1 MLNFAGEVKRIF
13 AYSIRLADLY
23 GIHRRP
29 CSNRISDATLFLSM
43 LTHLEC
49 TRCGQ
54 HYPAD
59 RPQSVCLVDGGI
71 LYARYDL
78 GAIKRSFSS
87 ARLAGRAPSMWRY
100 DAVLPEVNP
109 VTLGEGFTPML
120 PSREYPNAFIKDEGL
135 NPTGSF
141 KARGL
146 SMAVSMA
153 RHFGLRKLAIP
164 SAGNAAGALAAYAAA
179 AGLEAHIFMPID
191 VPAANRIECDYYGAR
206 VTLVEG
212 LISDCAR
219 MVAEMKN
226 DPRWETEGWFDVS
239 TTKEPYRV
247 EGKKTMGY
255 EVAEQLGWTLP
266 QVIIYPCGG
275 GVGLLGMWKA
285 FDEMEELGW
294 IGAQRPKMV
303 AVQSA
308 GCAPVVKAWEE
319 GKSAVE
325 MWPNAATL
333 ASGLRVPKPYG
344 DYLIL
349 DVLKK
354 SNGTALAVSDEEI
367 VDATRHWAK
376 VEGIFAAPEG
386 AASLVAYRKLLA
398 SGFLAA
404 HDTVVLF
411 NTGSGLKYL
420 DILDPALAAARS
432 IQPVKL
438 ATTPKPAARHIGG
451 IIGPY

>member
-1 MLNFAGEVKRIF
+1 
-13 AYSIRLADLY
+13 
-23 GIHRRP
+23 
-29 CSNRISDATLFLSM
+29 M

-49 TRCGQ
+49 TRCGE

-59 RPQSVCLVDGGI
+59 RPQSVCTKDSGV

-78 GAIKRSFSS
+78 PAIKRTFSA
-87 ARLAGRAPSMWRY
+87 ARLAGRTPTMWRY
-100 DAVLPEVNP
+100 DAVLPDADP
-109 VTLGEGFTPML
+109 VSLGEGFTPML
-120 PSREYPNAFIKDEGL
+120 PSREYANVFIKDEGL

-146 SMAVSMA
+146 SAAVTMA
-153 RHFGLRKLAIP
+153 RHFGLKKLAIP

-179 AGLEAHIFMPID
+179 AGVEAHIFMPKD
-191 VPAANRIECDYYGAR
+191 VPAANRIECDYYGAH
-206 VTLVEG
+206 VTLVDG

-219 MVAEMKN
+219 KVAELKESEAWKK
-226 DPRWETEGWFDVS
+226 DGWFDVS

-255 EVAEQLGWTLP
+255 EVAEQLGWKLP
-266 QVIIYPCGG
+266 QGIIYPTGG

-285 FDEMEELGW
+285 FDEMEALGW
-294 IGAQRPKMV
+294 IGAERPKMIC
-303 AVQSA
+303 VQST

-319 GKSAVE
+319 GKSSME
-325 MWPNAATL
+325 MWTNAATL

-349 DVLKK
+349 DILKK
-354 SNGTALAVSDEEI
+354 SNGQAISATDDEILE
-367 VDATRHWAK
+367 AARHWAK

-386 AASLVAYRKLLA
+386 AACLVAYRKLRA
-398 SGFLAA
+398 SGFFKPE
-404 HDTVVLF
+404 DTVVLF
-411 NTGSGLKYL
+411 NTGSGMKYL
-420 DILDPALAAARS
+420 DVLDTRVERTLLSAQPPTAA
-432 IQPVKL
+432 
-438 ATTPKPAARHIGG
+438 KPAARHIAG

>member
-1 MLNFAGEVKRIF
+1 
-13 AYSIRLADLY
+13 
-23 GIHRRP
+23 
-29 CSNRISDATLFLSM
+29 M

-49 TRCGQ
+49 TRCGER
-54 HYPAD
+54 YTPN
-59 RPQSVCLVDGGI
+59 RPQSVCQKDGGV

-78 GAIKRSFSS
+78 ATIKRNFSS
-87 ARLAGRAPSMWRY
+87 ARLALRAPTMWRY
-100 DAVLPEVNP
+100 DAILPAADP

-120 PSREYPNAFIKDEGL
+120 ASREYPNVYIKDEGL

-146 SMAVSMA
+146 AAAVTMA
-153 RHFGLRKLAIP
+153 RHFGLKKLAIP

-179 AGLEAHIFMPID
+179 AGLEAHIFMPKD
-191 VPAANRIECDYYGAR
+191 VPLANRIECDYYGAH
-206 VTLVEG
+206 VTLVDG
-212 LISDCAR
+212 LISDCASK
-219 MVAEMKN
+219 VADMKKESFW
-226 DPRWETEGWFDVS
+226 DKEGWFDVS

-255 EVAEQLGWTLP
+255 EVAEQLGWRMP
-266 QVIIYPCGG
+266 QGIVYPTGG

-285 FDEMEELGW
+285 FEEMEALGW
-294 IGAQRPKMV
+294 IGSERPKMIS
-303 AVQSA
+303 VQSA

-319 GKSAVE
+319 GKSSAE
-325 MWPNAATL
+325 MWNNAETL

-349 DVLKK
+349 DILKK
-354 SNGTALAVSDEEI
+354 SLGVAVSATDEEI

-376 VEGIFAAPEG
+376 FEGIFAAPEG
-386 AASLVAYRKLLA
+386 AACLVAYRKLRA
-398 SGFLAA
+398 NGFFRPE
-404 HDTVVLF
+404 DTVVLF

-420 DILDPALAAARS
+420 DVLDANVARTRAERESEGPSLAKPAQAA
-432 IQPVKL
+432 
-438 ATTPKPAARHIGG
+438 KPAARHIGG